1 MLQFHCLSKILII
14 PYQHLFNLADIH
26 CMIVYLFHIKNL
38 INSGGQGRC
47 KPNAIKLALIAEVPP
62 VLANFISKGSDLN
75 RFFVLLHQRL
85 EYFKKS
91 YGTTN

>member
-26 CMIVYLFHIKNL
+26 CMIVYLFHITNL
-38 INSGGQGRC
+38 IKSAC
-47 KPNAIKLALIAEVPP
+47 
-62 VLANFISKGSDLN
+62 KGSDLN

>member
-38 INSGGQGRC
+38 IKSAC
-47 KPNAIKLALIAEVPP
+47 
-62 VLANFISKGSDLN
+62 KGSDFN
-75 RFFVLLHQRL
+75 RFFVLLRQRL
-85 EYFKKS
+85 EYFKKK
-91 YGTTN
+91 YGTTAVQRKILRHDLN